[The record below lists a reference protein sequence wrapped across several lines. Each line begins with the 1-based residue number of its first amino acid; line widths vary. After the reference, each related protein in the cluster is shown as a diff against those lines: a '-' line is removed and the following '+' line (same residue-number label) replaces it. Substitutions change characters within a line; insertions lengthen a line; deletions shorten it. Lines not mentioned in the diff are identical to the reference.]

1 MPWFWVTR
9 MRLNSGLEPWFSV
22 RPGVFW
28 KDEATDMSREIWP
41 DGYGRRVLAEVDSTN
56 AEAARLLSDLAGP
69 TWIMATRQTAA
80 RGRRG
85 RAWAM
90 PEGNFAASLVLRVDE
105 RAEQVALR
113 SFVTSLA
120 LFDALVSVTGRVESF
135 ALKWPNDVL
144 LNGGKLAGILLESA
158 GIDAG
163 TGHVIIGIGVNLLAA
178 PGAGDVEDGAL
189 RPVSVL
195 SETGLDVGQEAFLDH
210 LAAAYATWEHQFVT
224 FGFTPVREA
233 WLARAARLGE
243 VITARTGKTEI
254 TGTFETVDERGQ
266 LVLKTRQG
274 RQAIPAAD
282 VFF

>member
-1 MPWFWVTR
+1 MTGAV
-9 MRLNSGLEPWFSV
+9 
-22 RPGVFW
+22 
-28 KDEATDMSREIWP
+28 WP
-41 DGYGRRVLAEVDSTN
+41 EGYGRHVLAEVDSTN
-56 AEAARLLSDLAGP
+56 AQAARVLTDLAGP

-120 LFDALVSVTGRVESF
+120 LFDALVAVTGRAENF

-158 GIDAG
+158 GMGAG
-163 TGHVIIGIGVNLLAA
+163 AGHVIIGIGVNLVAA
-178 PGAGDVEDGAL
+178 PGSQEVEPGAL

-195 SETGLDVGQEAFLDH
+195 SETGVDIGQEVFLDH
-210 LAAAYATWEHQFVT
+210 LANAYAGWEHQFVT
-224 FGFTPVREA
+224 YGFAPVREA
-233 WLARAARLGE
+233 WLMRAAKLGE
-243 VITARTGKTEI
+243 VITARTGKTEVS
-254 TGTFETVDERGQ
+254 GSFETVDERGQ

>member
-1 MPWFWVTR
+1 MTEV
-9 MRLNSGLEPWFSV
+9 V
-22 RPGVFW
+22 
-28 KDEATDMSREIWP
+28 WP
-41 DGYGRRVLAEVDSTN
+41 EGYGRHVLSEVDSTN
-56 AEAARLLSDLAGP
+56 AQAARILAELAGP
-69 TWIMATRQTAA
+69 TWIMAARQTAA

-90 PEGNFAASLVLRVDE
+90 PQGNFAASLVLRLEE

-120 LFDALVSVTGRVESF
+120 LFDALAAVTGRGSSF

-158 GIDAG
+158 GIGAG
-163 TGHVIIGIGVNLLAA
+163 AGHVIIGVGVNLVAA
-178 PGAGDVEDGAL
+178 PGAREVEEGAL

-195 SETGLDVGQEAFLDH
+195 SETGVDVGQEVFLDH
-210 LAAAYATWEHQFVT
+210 LAAHYAHWEHQFVT
-224 FGFTPVREA
+224 FGFAPVREA
-233 WLARAARLGE
+233 WLLRAARLGE
-243 VITARTGKTEI
+243 VMTARTGKTDV